1 MASGKDTADVSALR
15 EELTVLED
23 RIAAAEARASEA
35 EERVRELERRAEDET
50 SSYRHTLGERT
61 AGRKSGTSAPSERPE
76 PQRDPEEELRRAI
89 ARGFRGPLTRAAG
102 LTLSLQRALET
113 NDGKSVARQLSASLR
128 RLDQLAAD
136 LHDVRRIADG
146 TLPLQRR
153 KTDVA
158 SLLQQ
163 VVDESEHL
171 LEDRLVRLD
180 TDAVQASVDPVR
192 LRQIVEGMLE
202 ASRERTRPGA
212 AIVLRARTT
221 DRGFMIAVE
230 DDTKAA
236 ATVGPELTLA
246 ARLTELHG
254 GQLVADGSVY
264 RVVVPDAG

>member
-1 MASGKDTADVSALR
+1 MATGNDTADVRALR
-15 EELTVLED
+15 EELAALED

-35 EERVRELERRAEDET
+35 EERVRELEGRAEDET

-61 AGRKSGTSAPSERPE
+61 AGRKTGAAPAERPQPE
-76 PQRDPEEELRRAI
+76 RDPEEELRRAI

-153 KTDVA
+153 RTDVA

-163 VVDESEHL
+163 VLDESEHL

-180 TDAVQASVDPVR
+180 TDAVHANVDPVR

-212 AIVLRARTT
+212 AIVLRVRST
-221 DRGFMIAVE
+221 DRGFVIAVE
-230 DDTKAA
+230 DDTRAA

-246 ARLTELHG
+246 ARLAELHG

>member
-1 MASGKDTADVSALR
+1 MATGNDTADVRALR
-15 EELTVLED
+15 EELAALED

-35 EERVRELERRAEDET
+35 EERVRELEGRAEDET

-61 AGRKSGTSAPSERPE
+61 AGRKTGTAPAERPE
-76 PQRDPEEELRRAI
+76 PERDPEEELRRAI

-136 LHDVRRIADG
+136 LHDVRRIADS

-153 KTDVA
+153 RTDVG

-163 VVDESEHL
+163 VLDESEHL

-180 TDAVQASVDPVR
+180 TDAIHANVDPVR

-212 AIVLRARTT
+212 AIVLRARST
-221 DRGFMIAVE
+221 DRGFVVAVE

-246 ARLTELHG
+246 ARLAELHG
-254 GQLVADGSVY
+254 GQLVADGSAY